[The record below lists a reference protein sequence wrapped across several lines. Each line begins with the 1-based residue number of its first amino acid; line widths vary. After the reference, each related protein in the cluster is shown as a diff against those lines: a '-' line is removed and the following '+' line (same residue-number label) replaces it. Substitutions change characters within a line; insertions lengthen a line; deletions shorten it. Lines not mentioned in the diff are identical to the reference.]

1 MIHRVLFSD
10 ANRNYFGD
18 FRLTSSIHKD
28 MELSMDFTMILQN
41 NEEENAD
48 RAILETLAKKLK
60 LQRIL

>member
-28 MELSMDFTMILQN
+28 MELSMDFTMILTM
-41 NEEENAD
+41 
-48 RAILETLAKKLK
+48 RKKMQIELYWK
-60 LQRIL
+60 R